1 MSLFDEFDSLAES
14 ENDSL
19 EERLHHPAQNLD
31 EQIKQHYLNLVAFV
45 GNADGKYHPTE
56 TEMLAELSNTLGLT
70 EEHKDKA
77 VASVRKRDNDTL
89 TQSISTWEQHELRF
103 VLFFDM
109 CRIAYAD
116 GTICVKEKK
125 YLDVFAGKL
134 NIGDK
139 CKALEEMAHALKFYS
154 ADNTKQSFDAIIARA
169 GLRPEDFVFIRDE
182 FQDSPSGRD
191 AKESDIC
198 ASLSDTEGNDP
209 PRDMN
214 LANRVIQECQ
224 ENVLAHLAMLQNV
237 LDKCRPTGSGK
248 YALASAEKLDRY
260 VRQIE
265 EEKVKVQQ
273 LRMTLAVI
281 GPMKAGKSTLINAIV
296 GAEVLPSRSGAMT
309 TMPTLITHVDGCKE
323 PVLKFP
329 KPQPFNT
336 TIAAIAKKK
345 FTLNDRDGDDYIRTL
360 QRIRAG
366 KLTEIRTEYRGEAQ
380 IADFMTDLNDLVRIS
395 QLPDFDLPSP
405 LENYSQMDDFPE
417 IEVEFVSLTNRVS
430 NTLGKLTLIDTPG
443 PNEAGQGHLKGVVKQ
458 QLQQAAAI
466 VVVVAPTQKDGEA
479 FAEIRS
485 WVHNARVHNGVPLY
499 VFLNKF
505 DEMSAAERKKDNVA
519 ALCQRLFPDIPLED
533 GTVLTV
539 EGCTFPTCAFP
550 ALLANKAIRSL
561 ENNGKLPDQ
570 ADSSWVMDFAEQAF
584 GMVLA
589 EKKLKQGGHRD
600 FLEGSNILWQ
610 RSFMDSPLKSVVS
623 ASLYRAAPLCLD
635 SAVDK
640 IAATGKFFEDQ
651 AKGQRTSLTRSL
663 DTLHLTIRTMNKH
676 LEDLRKAQA
685 KLQVIVGTAV
695 NTIGNKLNHELD
707 TLQSRAEAMVM
718 ALAKQK
724 GRELDAQEKIKK
736 DQERSTLD
744 VFIDIFAKSKKSDS
758 INKVFTGN
766 EVLEFSSQDDAEQF
780 SREIGDSLNAE
791 MRKALQKMAD
801 GLEPIVLKEQQR
813 LAQKIDAQI
822 SPIVKVITDE
832 TKDTFDINLTPPKIN
847 FPRLHLDLDIISC
860 VNIDKE
866 TIKKSYTERRWYT
879 FFLKK
884 HKVEYDDDVYKV
896 DPREIRKA
904 IIEMFKEKIK
914 DLQENV
920 NAFIGNKFSEMMEDY
935 FQGLEENVSQ
945 VRSIAE
951 AGIKNKELD
960 QQTQKQA
967 KQQWQDTEEKL
978 QEFSASVSHTKN
990 KLKDVEV

>member
-1 MSLFDEFDSLAES
+1 MILSMVSMSAGVHLLQPVSSSIVIGLSEAHNRGTRLGQAAAVSTTFTALGTGMVWFFMDRSAPQYSTTFFCAAAVFLCGGIIYSLMHIPHLHQPRQRLVFRPQYRLYYLLEFLSGARKQNFDFII
-14 ENDSL
+14 ENAGVS
-19 EERLHHPAQNLD
+19 P
-31 EQIKQHYLNLVAFV
+31 
-45 GNADGKYHPTE
+45 
-56 TEMLAELSNTLGLT
+56 
-70 EEHKDKA
+70 
-77 VASVRKRDNDTL
+77 DN
-89 TQSISTWEQHELRF
+89 
-103 VLFFDM
+103 
-109 CRIAYAD
+109 
-116 GTICVKEKK
+116 
-125 YLDVFAGKL
+125 FA
-134 NIGDK
+134 
-139 CKALEEMAHALKFYS
+139 
-154 ADNTKQSFDAIIARA
+154 
-169 GLRPEDFVFIRDE
+169 FIREE
-182 FQDSPSGRD
+182 FQDAPSGCD
-191 AKESDIC
+191 GKKPVIS
-198 ASLSDTEGNDP
+198 ASIFDTEQSSP
-209 PRDMN
+209 PRDMS

-224 ENVLAHLAMLQNV
+224 ENVLAHLSMLQNV

-248 YALASAEKLDRY
+248 YALASAEEIDKY
-260 VRQIE
+260 VCQIQ
-265 EEKVKVQQ
+265 EEKAKVDQ

-323 PVLKFP
+323 PVLKFL
-329 KPQPFNT
+329 KPEPFNN
-336 TIAAIAKKK
+336 TIAAIAKMK
-345 FTLNDRDGDDYIRTL
+345 FSLKERDGDDYIGTL
-360 QRIRAG
+360 ERIRSG
-366 KLTEIRTEYRGEAQ
+366 KLTEIHTEYRGEAQ

-395 QLPDFDLPSP
+395 QLPEFDLPSP
-405 LENYSQMDDFPE
+405 LESYSQIDDFPE
-417 IEVEFVSLTNRVS
+417 IEVEFISLTNRVS

-505 DEMSAAERKKDNVA
+505 DEMSAAERKKDNGA

-651 AKGQRTSLTRSL
+651 AKGQRTSLTQSL
-663 DTLHLTIRTMNKH
+663 DTLQSTIRTMNGY

-685 KLQVIVGTAV
+685 KLQVIVGSAV
-695 NTIGNKLNHELD
+695 DTIGKKLNTELD
-707 TLQSRAEAMVM
+707 ALQSSAESMVK

-744 VFIDIFAKSKKSDS
+744 VFIDIFPKSKKSDS

-780 SREIGDSLNAE
+780 SREISDSLNAK
-791 MRKALQKMAD
+791 MRKTLQAMAD
-801 GLEPIVLKEQQR
+801 GLEPIVLKEQEY
-813 LAQKIDAQI
+813 LAKKIEAHI
-822 SPIVKVITDE
+822 SPIVKAIADE

-847 FPRLHLDLDIISC
+847 LPRLYLDLDIISC
-860 VNIDKE
+860 VNIDKK
-866 TIKKSYTERRWYT
+866 TIRKSYTERRLCT
-879 FFLKK
+879 LFLYK
-884 HKVEYDDDVYKV
+884 HKVEYVDDVYKV
-896 DPREIRKA
+896 DPREIRKS
-904 IIEMFKEKIK
+904 IVEMFKGKIK
-914 DLQENV
+914 DLQEDV
-920 NAFIGNKFSEMMEDY
+920 NAFIGNKFSETMGEY
-935 FQGLEENVSQ
+935 FQGLEVNVSQ

-951 AGIKNKELD
+951 AGIENKKLD
-960 QQTQKQA
+960 QQAQKQA
-967 KQQWQDTEEKL
+967 KQQWQDTEEEL
-978 QEFSASVSHTKN
+978 QDFGASVSHTKN